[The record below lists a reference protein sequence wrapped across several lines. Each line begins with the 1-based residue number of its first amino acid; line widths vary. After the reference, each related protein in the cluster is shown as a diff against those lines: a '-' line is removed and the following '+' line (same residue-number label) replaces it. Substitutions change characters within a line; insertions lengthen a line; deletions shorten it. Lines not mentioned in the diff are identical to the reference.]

1 MSQPDDADRVT
12 ALLRD
17 WQAGNASAAEELVPL
32 VYAELRRLASQRLS
46 RERSDHML
54 QPTALVNEAWLRLV
68 NQRGGWQNR
77 SQFFAIAAKAMRRI
91 LVDHARQRQAVKR
104 GGDAGHVSV
113 DAVLDSMPSPLPDA
127 RLLAVDEALTRL
139 AALDPR
145 QARVVE
151 LRFFAGLSVRD
162 TAAVLGVSP
171 MTVKREWAAA
181 RAWLFAAVEAGGQ

>member
-181 RAWLFAAVEAGGQ
+181 RAWLFAAVEAGGP